1 MQLIRN
7 WCRTRFGFHALF
19 NCLQWSLIEILLRVE
34 NNEEIK
40 PIKIGVPVRV
50 NLIEHELH
58 LISKVQSLLA
68 DCGDFRSCSRA
79 DALRLA
85 LDLLDL
91 SCPNGILDSFN
102 NIKKYD
108 RRTGSKKC
116 IDK

>member
-1 MQLIRN
+1 MEKV
-7 WCRTRFGFHALF
+7 G
-19 NCLQWSLIEILLRVE
+19 SIEQIEMNLEQVYQDVQELK

-40 PIKIGVPVRV
+40 PVKIGVPVRV